1 MTHDWLRLA
10 VVGLAALIA
19 AALAPVRAPAQVT
32 TERGASILVFPKV
45 LADVSGDTVVQ
56 LANLSDNSID
66 AYCAHVD
73 GAAEPAAITR
83 LLHRARIASSGAPSA
98 AAGRPGERI
107 ARYSAAPSGFRGEL
121 LCRSMAPAHRSRNE
135 LAGQATLVDL
145 ASGDVAA

>member
-10 VVGLAALIA
+10 TVGLAALIA

-66 AYCAHVD
+66 TYCAYVD
-73 GAAEPAAITR
+73 GR
-83 LLHRARIASSGAPSA
+83 SGSWQSFGFSIALGSHHPVHWSA
-98 AAGRPGERI
+98 STGRMAGPGEDPLDI
-107 ARYSAAPSGFRGEL
+107 PAAPSGFRGEL
-121 LCRSMAPAHRSRNE
+121 LCVQVDGTGAPFSGNE
-135 LAGQATLVDL
+135 LAG
-145 ASGDVAA
+145 